1 MLAGISMIG
10 PMDTSV
16 NRQQEQTRA
25 ALDRRLP
32 ADFIRRRR
40 ALERRHDRHIFRPLH
55 RFLHVDGPVSLHACV
70 RLALRLSLLYRR
82 GLRNGARIRVRENEL
97 RFPNLP
103 DGFDGFTIL
112 QITDLHAD
120 GNGEAMDALE
130 RLLGD
135 LTYDH
140 CVLTG
145 DYRSLS
151 WGGTDAVLA
160 RMERIAARLKQP
172 VHAVLGN
179 HDSIDMLP
187 ALESMGLAVLVNEN
201 VAIEREGARI
211 HLCGIDDAHYF
222 GTHDFA
228 AARAGIPED
237 AVTILLSHSPEPYAA
252 AEAAGF
258 DAMLCGH
265 THGGQICLPGGVPV
279 ILQAPRLPR
288 RFGAGLWRH
297 GRLTGFTSHGA
308 GTSMVHVRFNCPGEV
323 VLHRL
328 RRG

>member
-1 MLAGISMIG
+1 MN
-10 PMDTSV
+10 TS
-16 NRQQEQTRA
+16 REHTTA
-25 ALDRRLP
+25 ALERRLP
-32 ADFIRRRR
+32 ADFLRERR
-40 ALERRHDRHIFRPLH
+40 AREQRHDQHIFRPLH
-55 RFLHVDGPVSLHACV
+55 RFFHVDGPVSLHACV

-82 GLRNGARIRVRENEL
+82 GLRNATQIQVRENEI
-97 RFPNLP
+97 RLP
-103 DGFDGFTIL
+103 HLPAAFEGFTIL
-112 QITDLHAD
+112 QVTDLHAD
-120 GNGEAMDALE
+120 GNVQAMDALE
-130 RLLGD
+130 RTLAG

-151 WGGTDAVLA
+151 WGGTEAVLA
-160 RMERIAARLKQP
+160 RMKTIAARLKQP

-187 ALESMGLAVLVNEN
+187 ALEAMGIAILMNEN
-201 VAIEREGARI
+201 VAIARGGERI
-211 HLCGIDDAHYF
+211 HIAGIDDPHYF

-228 AARAGIPED
+228 AARAGIPAD
-237 AVTILLSHSPEPYAA
+237 AVTILLSHSPESYDG

-265 THGGQICLPGGVPV
+265 THGGQICLPGGMPV
-279 ILQAPRLPR
+279 ILQSPGLPR
-288 RFGAGLWRH
+288 RLGAGPWRH
-297 GRLTGFTSHGA
+297 GRMTGFTSHGA
-308 GTSMVHVRFNCPGEV
+308 GTSMVHVRFNCPAEV